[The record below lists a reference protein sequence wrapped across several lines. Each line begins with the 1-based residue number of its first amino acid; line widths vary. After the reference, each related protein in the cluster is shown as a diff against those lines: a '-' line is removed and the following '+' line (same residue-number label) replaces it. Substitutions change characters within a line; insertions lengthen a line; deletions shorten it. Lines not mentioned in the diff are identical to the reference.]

1 MSFADLKKQSKL
13 GSLTAKLVKEVEKM
27 NTGSGSSDDRL
38 WKLEC
43 DKSGNGY
50 AVIRFLP
57 APNGEDLPFVKLYS
71 HAFQGSGGWYIEN
84 SLTTLGQK
92 DPVSELNSELWNNGT
107 DAGKELARKQKRKLT
122 YVSNIYVVKDP
133 ANPDNEGKV
142 FLYKYGKKI
151 FDKLTA
157 AMQPEFEDEEAIDP
171 FDFWQGANF
180 KLKAKNVAGYRNYD
194 SSEFAAPGAL
204 LDDDDAMEAI
214 WKKQYSLAELTAAD
228 QFKSYDELK
237 KRLNYV
243 LGSKG
248 SRRVD
253 EEVAEEEDYSRG
265 STRELTE
272 DLRSELS
279 NLKPTRTASVDVD
292 EDDDTLSYFQRLA
305 EE

>member
-1 MSFADLKKQSKL
+1 MSFANLKKQSKL
-13 GSLTAKLVKEVEKM
+13 GSLTQKLVKEVEKM
-27 NTGSGSSDDRL
+27 NNTNGNGDDRL

-57 APNGEDLPFVKLYS
+57 APDKEDLPFVKLYS
-71 HAFQGSGGWYIEN
+71 HAFQGPGGWYIEN

-92 DPVSELNSELWNNGT
+92 DPVSEFNTTLWNNGT
-107 DAGKELARKQKRKLT
+107 DAGKDAARKQKRKLT
-122 YVSNIYVVKDP
+122 YISNIYVVKDP
-133 ANPDNEGKV
+133 ANPENEGKV

-194 SSEFAAPGAL
+194 SSEFAATSAL
-204 LDDDDAMEAI
+204 LDDDDAMEAV
-214 WKKQYSLAELTAAD
+214 WKKEHSLAELVAAD

-237 KRLNYV
+237 TRLGYV
-243 LGSKG
+243 LGNKQVRNDAETVEQEVEDVRASAPVVETVESVSK
-248 SRRVD
+248 
-253 EEVAEEEDYSRG
+253 
-265 STRELTE
+265 
-272 DLRSELS
+272 
-279 NLKPTRTASVDVD
+279 ASSD
-292 EDDDTLSYFQRLA
+292 EDDEALSYFAKLA
-305 EE
+305 ES